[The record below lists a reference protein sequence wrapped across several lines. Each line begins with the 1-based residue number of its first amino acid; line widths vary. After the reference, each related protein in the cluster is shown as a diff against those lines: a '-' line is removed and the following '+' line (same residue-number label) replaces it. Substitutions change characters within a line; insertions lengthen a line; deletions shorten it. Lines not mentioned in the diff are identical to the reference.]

1 MLLASNTVYTD
12 VVHCMSTDITV
23 LHLLII
29 TTAVLFK
36 TTGNEEGQ
44 LDTELLVARC
54 LAAIS
59 RKTQLEQRSML
70 TGTFMLMLTLTYLT
84 SILYGA
90 YVMDCCLWPCCCVAL
105 PA

>member
-1 MLLASNTVYTD
+1 MTLRCTVMTN
-12 VVHCMSTDITV
+12 
-23 LHLLII
+23 
-29 TTAVLFK
+29 

-70 TGTFMLMLTLTYLT
+70 TGTSTLIYFTFAYRLTHQSSALLHAITGVAHR
-84 SILYGA
+84 GA
-90 YVMDCCLWPCCCVAL
+90 MF
-105 PA
+105 